1 MTKTLS
7 RKQAAELLNLKE
19 YHISYIPQIYP
30 DFPKYKRFGNQ
41 KLFIEQ
47 DILDF
52 IERNKGHDYASKIMK
67 YVARYQQKL
76 QRANAIAY
84 FGTGIDEQVMQFIR
98 SKSINTL
105 RKENEY
111 IQ

>member
-7 RKQAAELLNLKE
+7 RIQAAELLNLKE
-19 YHISYIPQIYP
+19 YHLSYIPKIYL

-52 IERNKGHDYASKIMK
+52 IERHKGHDYASKIMK
-67 YVARYQQKL
+67 YVSRYQRKL

-98 SKSINTL
+98 SKSIKTL
-105 RKENEY
+105 RLE
-111 IQ
+111 QD